1 MKLIIEKTGV
11 NHVFYSENFQCFP
24 GSALSVAIGQGNL
37 KAVELLL
44 KSGADPDIYSHYSYM
59 EYYLYYDEESLAHQ
73 MGFKESAL
81 HLAVETDQKD
91 VVEMLLKHGADV
103 NVKDVDDKI
112 PLQRAIEAG
121 HGTIAEILKSA
132 DEECV
137 N

>member
-1 MKLIIEKTGV
+1 MV
-11 NHVFYSENFQCFP
+11 P
-24 GSALSVAIGQGNL
+24 GNGKSNGTMILHGNPKFEEIRFHFFL
-37 KAVELLL
+37 FCQ
-44 KSGADPDIYSHYSYM
+44 
-59 EYYLYYDEESLAHQ
+59 YL

-103 NVKDVDDKI
+103 NVKDVNDKI

-121 HGTIAEILKSA
+121 HGTMAEILKSA
-132 DEECV
+132 DEEGV

>member
-1 MKLIIEKTGV
+1 M
-11 NHVFYSENFQCFP
+11 FYSDEFYCFP

-44 KSGADPDIYSHYSYM
+44 KSGADPDIYSHFSYM
-59 EYYLYYDEESLAHQ
+59 EFYGEEDEESLGEFYT
-73 MGFKESAL
+73 GFKESAL
-81 HLAVETDQKD
+81 HLAVGTDQKD

-121 HGTIAEILKSA
+121 YGTIAEILKSGA
-132 DEECV
+132 KE
-137 N
+137 